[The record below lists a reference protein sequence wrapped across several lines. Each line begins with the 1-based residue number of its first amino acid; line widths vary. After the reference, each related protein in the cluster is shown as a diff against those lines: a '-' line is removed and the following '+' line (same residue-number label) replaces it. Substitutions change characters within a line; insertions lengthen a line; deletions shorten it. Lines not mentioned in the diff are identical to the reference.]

1 MSVLSTLAKVAI
13 GVAAAKGVG
22 YALQQR
28 NAKQTGG
35 APGDGGIG
43 DLGGLFGNAPAAPQ
57 ARVQPAN
64 QSSAPQGGGLEDIL
78 SSVLGGQGQAGGGLG
93 GVLEQLSKSM
103 GGAAGAPGAG
113 AGAGARPGA
122 SAAGGAGGLDQI
134 IGALAG
140 AVAGGAG
147 GKGGLGD
154 LLGGLLQGQ
163 GGSAQAAPA
172 GKPPQQGGSFADILN
187 QALSNGGEPDVQPTP
202 EQDVAAALMLRAMI
216 QAAKSDGKIDE
227 NEKRKLLGK
236 LGDATPAEMD
246 FVNRELAAPVDP
258 EGLARQVPAGL
269 GAQVYAFSV
278 LAIDLDS
285 PAEAKYLDR
294 LAKGLQLS
302 PQQVNAVHQQL
313 GVPAL
318 YS

>member
-28 NAKQTGG
+28 NARQQAGG
-35 APGDGGIG
+35 TPGDGGLG
-43 DLGGLFGNAPAAPQ
+43 DLGGLFGNAPAPQ
-57 ARVQPAN
+57 AKVQPAG
-64 QSSAPQGGGLEDIL
+64 QQATQQGGGLEDIL
-78 SSVLGGQGQAGGGLG
+78 SSVLGGQGKAGGGLG

-103 GGAAGAPGAG
+103 GGAQGAPGAG
-113 AGAGARPGA
+113 GQPG
-122 SAAGGAGGLDQI
+122 AGGAGGLDGL

-140 AVAGGAG
+140 AVAGGGAA

-163 GGSAQAAPA
+163 GGAAQAGTPGRASAP
-172 GKPPQQGGSFADILN
+172 GGSFSDILN
-187 QALSNGGEPDVQPTP
+187 QALSNAGEPDVPPTP

-236 LGDATPAEMD
+236 LGDATQAEMD
-246 FVNRELAAPVDP
+246 FVNKELAAPVDP
-258 EGLARQVPAGL
+258 DGLARQVPAGL
-269 GAQVYAFSV
+269 GPQVYAFSV

-285 PAEAKYLDR
+285 PNEAKYLDR
-294 LAKGLQLS
+294 LAKGLKMS

>member
-28 NAKQTGG
+28 NAKQQTGA
-35 APGDGGIG
+35 APGDGGLG
-43 DLGGLFGNAPAAPQ
+43 DLGGLFGNAPAPQ
-57 ARVQPAN
+57 AKIQPAG
-64 QSSAPQGGGLEDIL
+64 QAAGQPGGGGGLEDIL

-113 AGAGARPGA
+113 GQTAV
-122 SAAGGAGGLDQI
+122 GGAGGLDQI

-140 AVAGGAG
+140 AVGGGAA

-172 GKPPQQGGSFADILN
+172 GKSGGQGGSFSDILN
-187 QALSNGGEPDVQPTP
+187 QALSNAGEPDVPPTP

-236 LGDATPAEMD
+236 LGDATKAEMD
-246 FVNRELAAPVDP
+246 FVNQELAAPVDP

-269 GAQVYAFSV
+269 GPQVYAFSV

-285 PAEAKYLDR
+285 PNEAQYLDR
-294 LAKGLQLS
+294 LAKGLKMS

-313 GVPAL
+313 GIPAL